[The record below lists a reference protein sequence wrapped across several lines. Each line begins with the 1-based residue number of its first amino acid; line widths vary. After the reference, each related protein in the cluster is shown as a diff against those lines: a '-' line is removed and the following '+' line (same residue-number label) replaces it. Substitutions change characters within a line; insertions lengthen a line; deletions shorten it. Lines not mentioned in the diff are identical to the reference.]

1 MVMIFELMSKG
12 NMAMLPEDMAVH
24 GLPEMPSPRIL
35 LLLPYSRYLAGFAS
49 MKNYERWIL
58 GKLGTDESAEVFLYD
73 GRAKTLHLD
82 ETEKVTLSAEITT
95 ELRAQLSRLMPPP
108 GEHLPSALIL
118 RGLLG
123 EEFFASDGDFLKRE
137 ESVEE
142 VLEKTPIARMAYWG
156 IRFALF
162 RNDYE
167 AVSRI
172 KTWLKNASD
181 VFEGAQQIPR
191 VWFSLTEIPGKK
203 DIQEMEA
210 LAFSLDDLQRMNSQ
224 SSRPVVLYSK
234 SGYLILSDFGGEGP
248 ESAFR
253 IWMFLPIALWNE
265 MRERRKLSI
274 REIVMASWGFLDGI
288 SAENDRSRYSHR
300 AAVTGRNGV

>member
-1 MVMIFELMSKG
+1 
-12 NMAMLPEDMAVH
+12 
-24 GLPEMPSPRIL
+24 
-35 LLLPYSRYLAGFAS
+35 
-49 MKNYERWIL
+49 
-58 GKLGTDESAEVFLYD
+58 
-73 GRAKTLHLD
+73 
-82 ETEKVTLSAEITT
+82 
-95 ELRAQLSRLMPPP
+95 
-108 GEHLPSALIL
+108 
-118 RGLLG
+118 
-123 EEFFASDGDFLKRE
+123 
-137 ESVEE
+137 
-142 VLEKTPIARMAYWG
+142 MAYWG

-265 MRERRKLSI
+265 MRE
-274 REIVMASWGFLDGI
+274 AAQTLDQGDRYGI
-288 SAENDRSRYSHR
+288 LG
-300 AAVTGRNGV
+300 VPGRNLGGK